1 MPPRRPR
8 KRPSGQQSGRP
19 GGRPS
24 GRSSGRQSGRPPA
37 PHVLLLTGVPGVGKT
52 TVLQQVANEAE
63 GRPLRG
69 FLTREIRSGGQRVG
83 FRLHTLDGEI
93 ATLAHVDN
101 RSRQRIGRYG
111 VDIPALNEVV
121 QSTLKPVDRD
131 AVYLVDEIGKMEC
144 LSHNFVAAVRDLI
157 DAQCTVVATVAARG
171 TGFIE
176 QVQRH
181 RGAQLR
187 EVTPQNRDMMP
198 ARVLDWLSQQRR
210 GRRR

>member
-1 MPPRRPR
+1 MSPRRQR
-8 KRPSGQQSGRP
+8 GRP
-19 GGRPS
+19 RARPPA
-24 GRSSGRQSGRPPA
+24 RPPA
-37 PHVLLLTGVPGVGKT
+37 PHLLLLTGVPGVGKT
-52 TVLQQVANEAE
+52 TVLQQVANSVE

-111 VDIPALNEVV
+111 VDISALNEVV
-121 QSTLKPVDRD
+121 KDTLCPADTG
-131 AVYLVDEIGKMEC
+131 AVYLVDEIGTMEC
-144 LSHNFVAAVRDLI
+144 LSRNFISAVKDLV
-157 DAQCTVVATVAARG
+157 DARCTIVATVAARG

-176 QVQRH
+176 QIQRH

-187 EVTPQNRDMMP
+187 EVTLQNREMMP
-198 ARVLDWLSQQRR
+198 ARVLDWLSQQTR